1 MTLLHLSCVSLG
13 GTGRH
18 LDDPSSPPTVALA
31 DDLVHGGAVDQG
43 FGRQQRKRPGSDLCV
58 FSGEMFGEHPLET
71 FSSVPSSQS
80 LCHGALGALYA
91 STKSLHGFTFR

>member
-31 DDLVHGGAVDQG
+31 DDQVHGGAVDQG

-58 FSGEMFGEHPLET
+58 FSGEMFGEDPVET
-71 FSSVPSSQS
+71 FSSEPLSWSPGGFV
-80 LCHGALGALYA
+80 H
-91 STKSLHGFTFR
+91 LH